1 MELGIEIIDLRTKQ
15 NVLDYME
22 NYDVEVPIIEKEDD
36 YEEDDYEESD
46 YVPCSETGLSN
57 KEITDILFDTKEPKY
72 IKHTWYTDFGDT
84 REMLLKVGAIS
95 CFKYEQCYDEPDYPY
110 IVETTIEDVR
120 TILFTAKNEIDNL
133 VRLYFDTEEMNKV
146 YNIKGDDVKCW

>member
-15 NVLDYME
+15 QLLDYME
-22 NYDVEVPIIEKEDD
+22 QYEVEVPAIEKEDD
-36 YEEDDYEESD
+36 YEEAN

-57 KEITDILFDTKEPKY
+57 KEIVDILFDVNEEPQY

-95 CFKYEQCYDEPDYPY
+95 CFKHEQCYDEPDYPY
-110 IVETTIEDVR
+110 IVETTIEDVH
-120 TILFTAKNEIDNL
+120 TILFKAKNEIDNL
-133 VRLYFDTEEMNKV
+133 VRLYFDTDEM
-146 YNIKGDDVKCW
+146 IKTIK

>member
-22 NYDVEVPIIEKEDD
+22 NYEVEVPIIKKEDD
-36 YEEDDYEESD
+36 YEEND

-57 KEITDILFDTKEPKY
+57 KEIVDILFDTKEEPKY
-72 IKHTWYTDFGDT
+72 IKHTWYTDLGDT

-95 CFKYEQCYDEPDYPY
+95 CFKHEQCYDEPDYPY
-110 IVETTIEDVR
+110 IVETTIEDVHK
-120 TILFTAKNEIDNL
+120 ILFEAKNEIDDL

-146 YNIKGDDVKCW
+146 IK

>member
-1 MELGIEIIDLRTKQ
+1 MELGIEIVDLRTKQ

-22 NYDVEVPIIEKEDD
+22 NYEVEVPIIEKEDD
-36 YEEDDYEESD
+36 YEEDYEEND

-57 KEITDILFDTKEPKY
+57 KEIVDILFDAKEPKY

-95 CFKYEQCYDEPDYPY
+95 CFKHEQCYDEPDYPY
-110 IVETTIEDVR
+110 IVETTIEDVHK
-120 TILFTAKNEIDNL
+120 ILFKAKNEIDDL

-146 YNIKGDDVKCW
+146 II